1 MAKERSDNSKYQSR
15 HGGGWITP
23 AQFLAELM
31 CERFAKKNGQDIP
44 PKFWYKDPW
53 KKEFFKQLSIANRLL
68 EKYDP
73 AIVSKALRSPEGK
86 KIVSLG
92 APWLKKLIDY
102 EEYKFK
108 EVNTEKV
115 EESKLLPTKQ
125 SFIVK
130 KSTIS
135 KLKDIENE

>member
-73 AIVSKALRSPEGK
+73 AIVSKALRSPDGK
-86 KIVSLG
+86 KIFSLG

-108 EVNTEKV
+108 EINIQKV
-115 EESKLLPTKQ
+115 EEAKVLPTKQ
-125 SFIVK
+125 SFVHK

>member
-1 MAKERSDNSKYQSR
+1 MAKQRSNNSKYESR

-86 KIVSLG
+86 KIFSLG

-108 EVNTEKV
+108 EINIEKI
-115 EESKLLPTKQ
+115 EESKVLPTKQ
-125 SFIVK
+125 SFVVK

>member
-1 MAKERSDNSKYQSR
+1 MAKERSDKSKYQSR

-86 KIVSLG
+86 KIFSLG

-108 EVNTEKV
+108 EINIEKI
-115 EESKLLPTKQ
+115 EESKVLPTKQ
-125 SFIVK
+125 SFVVK

>member
-1 MAKERSDNSKYQSR
+1 MAKKRSENSKYESR

-86 KIVSLG
+86 KIFSLG

-115 EESKLLPTKQ
+115 EDSKILPTKQ
-125 SFIVK
+125 SFVYK

>member
-86 KIVSLG
+86 KIFSLG

-115 EESKLLPTKQ
+115 EDSKILPTKQ
-125 SFIVK
+125 SFVYK

>member
-1 MAKERSDNSKYQSR
+1 MAKDRSTNSKYQSR

-44 PKFWYKDPW
+44 PKFWYKEPW

-73 AIVSKALRSPEGK
+73 AIISKALRSPEGK
-86 KIVSLG
+86 KIFSLG

-108 EVNTEKV
+108 EVNIEKI
-115 EESKLLPTKQ
+115 EESKALPTKQ
-125 SFIVK
+125 SFIIK

>member
-86 KIVSLG
+86 KIFSLG

>member
-1 MAKERSDNSKYQSR
+1 MAKQRSDNSKYESR

-86 KIVSLG
+86 KIFSLG

-108 EVNTEKV
+108 EINIEKI
-115 EESKLLPTKQ
+115 EESKVLPTKQ
-125 SFIVK
+125 SFVVK

>member
-86 KIVSLG
+86 KIFSLG

-108 EVNTEKV
+108 EVNIEKI
-115 EESKLLPTKQ
+115 EESKVLPTKQ
-125 SFIVK
+125 SFIIK

>member
-1 MAKERSDNSKYQSR
+1 MAKDRSINSKYQSR

-44 PKFWYKDPW
+44 PKFWYKEPW

-73 AIVSKALRSPEGK
+73 AIISKALRSPEGK
-86 KIVSLG
+86 KIFSLG

-108 EVNTEKV
+108 EVNIEKI
-115 EESKLLPTKQ
+115 EESKVLPTKQ
-125 SFIVK
+125 SFIIK